1 MGPDRQELNGFE
13 DIHTEFKDGIF
24 SLAKGDLQIHAAVA
38 SNVLDHERINNL
50 LISNHHVDPRKIR
63 NHPIDR
69 FHDLILV
76 GEQVNSYLLTEPKR
90 TGNESDA
97 VYFCDYEDEDFVF
110 LGQYIQPHKVSS
122 HHRHQNALETFF
134 NKDGDLFI
142 WHDEREAVKVEGVWR
157 VQSAP
162 HVAFALDRPALSFIV
177 HIGEFEHDASGLKR
191 PSIEFLQEQARLA
204 GLIKAA

>member
-1 MGPDRQELNGFE
+1 MITERPELKRLE
-13 DIHTEFKDGIF
+13 DIYTSYKDGIL
-24 SLAKGDLQIHAAVA
+24 SIEKGTLQIHAAIA
-38 SNVLDHERINNL
+38 TGDFDSERINYQL
-50 LISNHHVDPRKIR
+50 LNNHHVDSKSIR
-63 NHPIDR
+63 RHQIDR
-69 FHDLILV
+69 SHDLLIV
-76 GEQVNSYLLTEPKR
+76 GDQVDLYPLSAPKK

-110 LGQYIQPHKVSS
+110 LGQYIEPHKVSS

-134 NKDGDLFI
+134 NKNGDLFI
-142 WHDEREAVKVEGVWR
+142 WHDERETVKVEGVWR

-191 PSIEFLQEQARLA
+191 PSIGFLQEQARLA
-204 GLIKAA
+204 GLI